1 MAESS
6 LVWKGKAVT
15 QRMRAAQIA
24 GVNAT
29 MGACVVEAKTSH
41 AWKNRTGVLEG
52 GIDIVDYAQADAS
65 GVQGVWGVRDVR
77 YALIHELGGV
87 IVATRAKALA
97 IPIPGGGVRFV
108 KSVTIPPRPYLRPA
122 GDKHYPSLAG
132 RIRKAYAKS
141 GAGGASSSGAIGPTG
156 GAGG

>member
-1 MAESS
+1 MAEQS

-15 QRMRAAQIA
+15 ERMRAAQIA

-29 MGACVVEAKTSH
+29 IGACVVEAKNSH
-41 AWKNRTGVLEG
+41 AWKNRTGILEG
-52 GIDIVDYAQADAS
+52 GIDIVDYAAVDGA

-77 YALIHELGGV
+77 YALIHELGGT

-97 IPIPGGGVRFV
+97 IPQPDGSVRFV

-122 GDKHYPSLAG
+122 ADKLYPSLAG
-132 RIRKAYAKS
+132 RIRAAYDKS
-141 GAGGASSSGAIGPTG
+141 ETAGDV
-156 GAGG
+156 